1 MKDIFLL
8 TEVYEHNKPGQASH
22 PYIVRNGFNAAA
34 RRLIKKGLVTQHP
47 TEGIVVLGVL
57 TDKGEFLLKM
67 MQGMVDAS

>member
-1 MKDIFLL
+1 MKEIFLL

-22 PYIVRNGFNAAA
+22 PYIVRDGFNAAA

-47 TEGIVVLGVL
+47 TESTLGVL
-57 TDKGEFLLKM
+57 TERGEFLLQL